1 MSLDRRYDALLSDLL
16 TLFQEL
22 TVRYIQQSTIIIS

>member
-22 TVRYIQQSTIIIS
+22 TVRYIQQSTIIVS